1 MWLFLAGLFDSWKES
16 EKLLLLQGFCA
27 FVLRGHIQEE
37 LCWVETGAG
46 RREKCKWVP
55 NLELGW
61 REIQVGSLLPLGDQ
75 EGKLRNPSSG
85 EAWRLGN

>member
-1 MWLFLAGLFDSWKES
+1 M
-16 EKLLLLQGFCA
+16 
-27 FVLRGHIQEE
+27 
-37 LCWVETGAG
+37 ETGAG